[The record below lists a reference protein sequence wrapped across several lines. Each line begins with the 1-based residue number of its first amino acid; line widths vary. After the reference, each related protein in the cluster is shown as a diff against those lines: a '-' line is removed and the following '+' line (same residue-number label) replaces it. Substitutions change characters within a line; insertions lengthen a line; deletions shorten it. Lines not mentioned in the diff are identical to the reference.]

1 MTNNN
6 NNAILLRKEGS
17 DMNDTFTALRKNT
30 GLSQKDFA
38 QSVGL
43 KQPYIAKIESGV
55 IDISNVSLKNGY
67 ILSTALG
74 CKMEDLL
81 ENRAQIARDVKLDAM
96 KAVAQRLEAASK
108 KVQ

>member
-1 MTNNN
+1 MTSNINSV
-6 NNAILLRKEGS
+6 ILPSKEGS
-17 DMNDTFTALRKNT
+17 DMNETFTALRKNT

-38 QSVGL
+38 ESIGL

-67 ILSTALG
+67 IMSTALG
-74 CKMEDLL
+74 CRMEDLL
-81 ENRAQIARDVKLDAM
+81 ENRAQIVRDVKIDAM
-96 KAVAQRLEAASK
+96 KAVAQRLEAAAK

>member
-17 DMNDTFTALRKNT
+17 DMNDTFTALRKST

>member
-1 MTNNN
+1 MTNNSN
-6 NNAILLRKEGS
+6 TAILSPKEGGI
-17 DMNDTFTALRKNT
+17 MNDTFTALRKST

-96 KAVAQRLEAASK
+96 RAVAQRLEAASK